1 MNCVSLVGN
10 LATDVDVREVG
21 EDRKVAS
28 FVLAVPRPGDDAGA
42 EFLRISVWN
51 RQGET
56 CARYLTKGNRVA
68 VQGRVRTYSRE
79 EEGKRKTS
87 VEIVA
92 TCVDFMSP
100 PPAAKGTPFE
110 PAAAS

>member
-10 LATDVDVREVG
+10 LATDVDLRDVG

-28 FVLAVPRPGDDAGA
+28 FVLAVPRPGEDAGA
-42 EFLRISVWN
+42 EFLRITVWN
-51 RQGET
+51 KQGET
-56 CARYLTKGNRVA
+56 CARYLTKGKRVA

-79 EEGKRKTS
+79 EDGKRKTS
-87 VEIVA
+87 VDIVA

-100 PPAAKGTPFE
+100 PPAPKGTPFE
-110 PAAAS
+110 PATAS

>member
-10 LATDVDVREVG
+10 LATDVDVRDVG

-28 FVLAVPRPGDDAGA
+28 FVLAVPRPGEDAGA

-56 CARYLTKGNRVA
+56 CARHLTKGNRVA

-100 PPAAKGTPFE
+100 PPVAKSTPFE
-110 PAAAS
+110 PATAS